1 MSRRKFLKQSSYLAM
16 GFLTY
21 PAGVYTEQSRSANL
35 PAGKAGAFS
44 VTSSKDVIIGHNSH
58 QYKVNLNWG
67 NLNTSQTPVNDCHE
81 MVQDSKGRIVLL
93 TNHTKNNVIIYDKSG
108 KLIETWGTEYPGA
121 HGLTL
126 VKENGTDFLLITDY
140 ERHQI
145 IKTTID
151 GKVVFKIDAP
161 LETGKYTK
169 KEDFKPTET
178 TVTENGD
185 IYVADG
191 YGKQYITHY
200 NHKGELLNI
209 FGGHGTDNGQ
219 FLNAHGICY
228 DHRDLDNP
236 SLLITAREL
245 NQLKRFSLKGDFIET
260 IQVPGALICRPVIHK
275 KDIYFAV
282 LRSKN
287 ALYDDSGFILIMNEK
302 NEVVSCPG
310 ATAPSY
316 RNNELGELYQTIRL
330 FQHPHD
336 VCIDDDEN
344 MYVAQWN
351 SGQTYP
357 IKLTRV

>member
-1 MSRRKFLKQSSYLAM
+1 MSRRKFLKQSSCAAL
-16 GFLTY
+16 GLLTL
-21 PAGVYTEQSRSANL
+21 PVYSS
-35 PAGKAGAFS
+35 AFS
-44 VTSSKDVIIGHNSH
+44 FNDSKDVIVGHNSH
-58 QYKVNLNWG
+58 KYKVNLNWG
-67 NLNTSQTPVNDCHE
+67 NLDALKTPVNDCHE

-93 TNHTKNNVIIYDKSG
+93 TNHIKNNLIIYDKSG
-108 KLIETWGTEYPGA
+108 KLLETWGTEYPGA

-140 ERHQI
+140 ERHQV

-151 GKVVFKIDAP
+151 GKVVFTLDFP
-161 LETGKYTK
+161 LGTGKYKTK
-169 KEDFKPTET
+169 EAYKPTET

-185 IYVADG
+185 FYVADG
-191 YGKQYITHY
+191 YGNQHIIHY

-209 FGGHGTDNGQ
+209 FGGQGTENGQ

-228 DHRDLDNP
+228 DNRDSKNP
-236 SLLITAREL
+236 SLLISAREL
-245 NQLKRFSLKGDFIET
+245 NQLKRFNLQGEFIET
-260 IQVPGALICRPVIHK
+260 INVPGALICRPVIHK

-287 ALYDDSGFILIMNEK
+287 TISSASGFVLIMNEN

-316 RNNELGELYQTIRL
+316 KNDQLKELYQTIRL

>member
-1 MSRRKFLKQSSYLAM
+1 MSRRKFLKQSSCATL
-16 GFLTY
+16 GLLTF
-21 PAGVYTEQSRSANL
+21 PVYSS
-35 PAGKAGAFS
+35 AFS
-44 VTSSKDVIIGHNSH
+44 FNDSKDVIVGHNSH
-58 QYKVNLNWG
+58 KYKVNLNWG
-67 NLNTSQTPVNDCHE
+67 NLNPSQTPVNDCHE

-93 TNHTKNNVIIYDKSG
+93 TNHVKNNVIIYDKSG

-151 GKVVFKIDAP
+151 GKVVFTIDCP
-161 LETGKYTK
+161 LETGKYNSK
-169 KEDFKPTET
+169 DEFKPTET
-178 TVTENGD
+178 TVVANGD

-191 YGKQYITHY
+191 YGKQHIIHY
-200 NHKGELLNI
+200 NDKGELLNV
-209 FGGHGTDNGQ
+209 FGGQGKADGQ

-228 DHRDLDNP
+228 DDRDKKNP
-236 SLLITAREL
+236 SLLVSAREL
-245 NQLKRFSLKGDFIET
+245 NQLKRFDLKGQFIEK
-260 IQVPGALICRPVIHK
+260 IDVPGALICRPVIHK
-275 KDIYFAV
+275 KDLYFAV

-287 ALYDDSGFILIMNEK
+287 ALNPDSGFILIMNEN

-310 ATAPSY
+310 ATSPSY
-316 RNNELGELYQTIRL
+316 KNYKLKELYQTIRL

-351 SGQTYP
+351 SGRTYP
-357 IKLTRV
+357 IKLTRI

>member
-1 MSRRKFLKQSSYLAM
+1 MSRRKFLKQSSCFGM
-16 GFLTY
+16 GLLTY
-21 PAGVYTEQSRSANL
+21 PMYES
-35 PAGKAGAFS
+35 AFS
-44 VTSSKDVIIGHNSH
+44 FNTSKDVIVGHQSH
-58 QYKVNLNWG
+58 RYKVDLNWG
-67 NLNTSQTPVNDCHE
+67 NLNPLHTPVQDCHE

-93 TNHTKNNVIIYDKSG
+93 TNHVKNNIIIYDKSG
-108 KLIETWGTEYPGA
+108 KLLETWGTTYPGA

-126 VKENGTDFLLITDY
+126 IQENGEDFLFITDY

-151 GKVVFKIDAP
+151 GKEILTIDYP
-161 LETGKYTK
+161 VETGKYNV
-169 KEDFKPTET
+169 KEAFKPTET

-191 YGKQYITHY
+191 YGEQLILHY
-200 NHKGELLNI
+200 NHKGELLDF
-209 FGGHGTDNGQ
+209 FGGKGKDEDQ

-228 DHRDLDNP
+228 DTRNSEHP
-236 SLLITAREL
+236 SLLISAREM
-245 NQLKRFSLKGDFIET
+245 NQLKRFSLEGDFLET
-260 IQVPGALICRPVIHK
+260 INVPGALICRPVIHK

-282 LRSKN
+282 LQSRN
-287 ALYDDSGFILIMNEK
+287 ALYDDSGFILIMNEN
-302 NEVVSCPG
+302 NEVISCPG

-316 RNNELGELYQTIRL
+316 KNNGLDELYQTIRL

-351 SGQTYP
+351 SGQSYP
-357 IKLTRV
+357 IKLTRI

>member
-1 MSRRKFLKQSSYLAM
+1 MYGS
-16 GFLTY
+16 
-21 PAGVYTEQSRSANL
+21 
-35 PAGKAGAFS
+35 AFS
-44 VTSSKDVIIGHNSH
+44 FNANSDVIIGHNSH
-58 QYKVNLNWG
+58 RYKVDMAWG
-67 NLNTSQTPVNDCHE
+67 NLDVSKTPVKDCHE

-108 KLIETWGTEYPGA
+108 KFISSWGTEYPGG

-126 VKENGTDFLLITDY
+126 VKENGEDFLLITDY
-140 ERHQI
+140 ERHQV

-151 GKVVFKIDAP
+151 GKVVFEINYPSD
-161 LETGKYTK
+161 TGKYNDK
-169 KEDFKPTET
+169 SEFKPTET
-178 TVTENGD
+178 TVLENGD
-185 IYVADG
+185 FYVADG
-191 YGKQYITHY
+191 YGNQYITHY

-209 FGGHGTDNGQ
+209 FGGRGAEDDK

-228 DHRDLDNP
+228 DNRDKNNP
-236 SLLITAREL
+236 SLLISAREL
-245 NQLKRFSLKGDFIET
+245 NILKRFDLKGNYLESVP
-260 IQVPGALICRPVIHK
+260 VPGALICRPVIHK
-275 KDIYFAV
+275 NDIYFAV
-282 LRSKN
+282 LKSKN
-287 ALYDDSGFILIMNEK
+287 APNSDSGFLLIMNDR

-316 RNNELGELYQTIRL
+316 TNSKLEELYQTVRL

-357 IKLTRV
+357 IKLIRV

>member
-1 MSRRKFLKQSSYLAM
+1 MNRRKFLKQSSCAAL
-16 GFLTY
+16 GLLTA
-21 PAGVYTEQSRSANL
+21 P
-35 PAGKAGAFS
+35 AFS
-44 VTSSKDVIIGHNSH
+44 SGFSFGTNKDVIVGHNSH
-58 QYKVNLNWG
+58 RYKVNLNWG
-67 NLNTSQTPVNDCHE
+67 NLDPLKTPVNDCHE

-93 TNHTKNNVIIYDKSG
+93 TNETKNNVIIYDKSG
-108 KLIETWGTEYPGA
+108 KLIETWGTNYPGA

-151 GKVVFKIDAP
+151 GKVIFTIDFP
-161 LETGKYTK
+161 SETGQYQSK
-169 KEDFKPTET
+169 DQFKPTET
-178 TVTENGD
+178 TVVDNGD

-191 YGKQYITHY
+191 YGKQHIIHY
-200 NHKGELLNI
+200 NYKGELQNI
-209 FGGHGTDNGQ
+209 FGGHGTEDKH

-228 DHRDLDNP
+228 DNRDQNNP
-236 SLLITAREL
+236 SLLVSAREL
-245 NQLKRFSLKGDFIET
+245 NQLKRFNLKGEFIES
-260 IQVPGALICRPVIHK
+260 INVPGALICRPVIHK

-287 ALYDDSGFILIMNEK
+287 AIHNDSGFILIMNK
-302 NEVVSCPG
+302 NNEVVSCPG
-310 ATAPSY
+310 ATSPLY
-316 RNNELGELYQTIRL
+316 KDNKLDELYQTIRL
-330 FQHPHD
+330 FKHPHD

-351 SGQTYP
+351 SGKTYP

>member
-1 MSRRKFLKQSSYLAM
+1 MSRRKFLKQSSCLAM
-16 GFLTY
+16 GLLTY
-21 PAGVYTEQSRSANL
+21 PMYSS
-35 PAGKAGAFS
+35 AFS
-44 VTSSKDVIIGHNSH
+44 FSKTEDIIVGHNSH
-58 QYKVNLNWG
+58 KYKVNLNWG
-67 NLNTSQTPVNDCHE
+67 QLNSLKTPVNDCHE

-93 TNHTKNNVIIYDKSG
+93 TNHIKNNVIIYDKSG
-108 KLIETWGTEYPGA
+108 TLLETWGTEYPGA

-151 GKVVFKIDAP
+151 GKVVFTLDFP
-161 LETGKYTK
+161 SETGKYVTK
-169 KEDFKPTET
+169 EEFKPTET
-178 TVTENGD
+178 TVVENGD
-185 IYVADG
+185 FYVADG
-191 YGKQYITHY
+191 YGKQHIIHY

-209 FGGHGTDNGQ
+209 FGGQGTGNGQ

-228 DHRDLDNP
+228 DDRDKQNP
-236 SLLITAREL
+236 SLLISAREL
-245 NQLKRFSLKGDFIET
+245 NQLKRFSLKGEFLET
-260 IQVPGALICRPVIHK
+260 INVPGALICRPVIHK

-287 ALYDDSGFILIMNEK
+287 SLRSKSGFILIMNEN
-302 NEVVSCPG
+302 NEVISCPG

-316 RNNELGELYQTIRL
+316 KNDNLEELYQTIRL

>member
-1 MSRRKFLKQSSYLAM
+1 MAAGL
-16 GFLTY
+16 LTY
-21 PAGVYTEQSRSANL
+21 PAFGS
-35 PAGKAGAFS
+35 AFS
-44 VTSSKDVIIGHNSH
+44 FSDSKDIIVGHNSH
-58 QYKVNLNWG
+58 RYKVDLNWG
-67 NLNTSQTPVNDCHE
+67 NLNPLKTPVNDCHE

-93 TNHTKNNVIIYDKSG
+93 TNEIKNNVIVYDKSG
-108 KLIETWGTEYPGA
+108 KLIETWGTDYPGA

-126 VKENGTDFLLITDY
+126 VKENGKDFLLITDY

-151 GKVVFKIDAP
+151 GKVVFTLDYPADITAYRSKGD
-161 LETGKYTK
+161 YR
-169 KEDFKPTET
+169 PTET
-178 TVTENGD
+178 AVTENGD

-191 YGKQYITHY
+191 YGKQFILHY
-200 NHKGELLNI
+200 NYKGELQNY
-209 FGGHGTDNGQ
+209 FGGAGNENDK

-228 DHRDLDNP
+228 DNRDAKNS

-245 NQLKRFSLKGDFIET
+245 NQLKRFSLQGEYLET
-260 IQVPGALICRPVIHK
+260 INVPGALICRPVIHE

-287 ALYDDSGFILIMNEK
+287 SIYEDSGFVLIMNEK

-316 RNNELGELYQTIRL
+316 KNNQLDELYQTIRL

-336 VCIDDDEN
+336 VCVDDDEN

-351 SGQTYP
+351 SGKTYP
-357 IKLTRV
+357 IKLTRI

>member
-1 MSRRKFLKQSSYLAM
+1 MSRRAFLKQSSLASL
-16 GFLTY
+16 GILTSPLY
-21 PAGVYTEQSRSANL
+21 SS
-35 PAGKAGAFS
+35 AFS
-44 VTSSKDVIIGHNSH
+44 FKPNKDVIIGHNSH
-58 QYKVNLNWG
+58 QYKVDMAWG
-67 NLNTSQTPVNDCHE
+67 NLNANVTPVKDCHE

-108 KLIETWGTEYPGA
+108 KFISSWGTEFPGG

-126 VKENGTDFLLITDY
+126 VKENGEDFLLITDY
-140 ERHQI
+140 ERHQV

-151 GKVVFKIDAP
+151 GKKVFEIDFP
-161 LETGKYTK
+161 SETGLYER
-169 KEDFKPTET
+169 KEQFKPTET
-178 TVTENGD
+178 TVLPNGD
-185 IYVADG
+185 FYVADG
-191 YGKQYITHY
+191 YGSQYITHY

-209 FGGHGTDNGQ
+209 FGGKGTENGQ

-228 DHRDLDNP
+228 DNRDKNNP
-236 SLLITAREL
+236 SLLISARSM
-245 NQLKRFSLKGDFIET
+245 NILKRFDLKGNFLESIP
-260 IQVPGALICRPVIHK
+260 VPGALICRPVIHK
-275 KDIYFAV
+275 NDIYFAV
-282 LRSKN
+282 LKSKN
-287 ALYDDSGFILIMNEK
+287 APNSDSGFLLIMNEK

-316 RNNELGELYQTIRL
+316 ANGNLDELYQTVRL